1 MSVKSKL
8 RSYVRLARFDSW
20 QAWLFNFLL
29 GSIMFEFPTIER
41 FTVVL
46 TAFLLATSAIFIL
59 NQYFDRE
66 NDKENNLKKDLPV
79 ASGEVLPKTAL
90 ALFFVFATV
99 SLASAFLTDTSIF
112 LLLLT
117 FMLLGIGYSTPPVRF
132 KNRAPLDIIVCGVG
146 AGIIPF
152 LIGVQTAPLL
162 TLQLELPWMPQRY
175 QDAILAAIPIFLIQ
189 CAGQVYQVIGDHEAD
204 ALANVNTFAVKYG
217 KKTSLRFASGLLLTT
232 ISLPIIFELLNL
244 SLIPFLNWYLIA
256 FAFLVPCL
264 IYFMKQT
271 RDASAKNF
279 KKLRKFAR
287 RAGMAILFI
296 LIIYVLI
303 VRMAVKGL

>member
-1 MSVKSKL
+1 
-8 RSYVRLARFDSW
+8 
-20 QAWLFNFLL
+20 
-29 GSIMFEFPTIER
+29 
-41 FTVVL
+41 
-46 TAFLLATSAIFIL
+46 
-59 NQYFDRE
+59 
-66 NDKENNLKKDLPV
+66 
-79 ASGEVLPKTAL
+79 
-90 ALFFVFATV
+90 
-99 SLASAFLTDTSIF
+99 
-112 LLLLT
+112 
-117 FMLLGIGYSTPPVRF
+117 VRF

-175 QDAILAAIPIFLIQ
+175 QDTILAAIPIFLIQ

-244 SLIPFLNWYLIA
+244 SLIPFLDWYLIA

-264 IYFMKQT
+264 IYFMKRTQ
-271 RDASAKNF
+271 DASPKNF
-279 KKLRKFAR
+279 KKLREFAK
-287 RAGMAILFI
+287 RAGMAILFLLI
-296 LIIYVLI
+296 LYVLI